1 MKSLT
6 TLIKLHKKKLD
17 DLHREI
23 VALEDKKVECQSTL
37 SNLKDQMLQE
47 QENYKGSEYIFAL
60 DNYIKDCRKKEKL
73 LELDIKNLTE
83 QISKARDKLRE
94 QFSELKKYEIALQN
108 RINLQKEKDRAVEN
122 KLLDEF
128 NTINFN
134 INKDG

>member
-17 DLHREI
+17 DLHKEI
-23 VALEDKKVECQSTL
+23 VALENSKIGCESAL
-37 SNLKDQMLQE
+37 SVLKDQMLDE
-47 QENYKGSEYIFAL
+47 QENFKGSEYIFAL
-60 DNYIKDCRKKEKL
+60 DSYMKNCRIKEKS
-73 LELDIKNLTE
+73 LELDIENLTE
-83 QISKARDKLRE
+83 QILKARDRLRE

-108 RINLQKEKDRAVEN
+108 RINLQKEQDRAVEN

-134 INKDG
+134 INKDK